1 MVTPTGQVAR
11 VTRRLALATAFLG
24 AGLLP
29 AAAFT
34 IAYERQVAAVEAEL
48 EIGVGHLNQ
57 LVNSA
62 PDLWHLQVDR
72 VEDIVR
78 RHASAA
84 RSDVWQVLDA
94 QGRLIIAV
102 GSDSRGFQ
110 LVRSQPLLDAGERV
124 GEIRVARSL
133 TTVVTWTVGVAVAS
147 GLLGIGIY
155 IILRVV
161 PIRALERSEGRLLA
175 IMDSA
180 PDAFLMLDPTG
191 RITLLNA
198 SAATLFGLS
207 STEMAGRHLS
217 ELIKTS
223 DRPRL
228 EAVIE
233 RFRNA
238 IGAPGAET
246 AELTGLAP
254 QRDEFPAEARFSA
267 WRTDTETSIV
277 CVLRDVTDRKKA
289 EAALDESREQ
299 SVTLLT
305 VSRQVS
311 GMLDITE
318 MMRRVARETGL
329 ALGADMVGVFL
340 ADPQQATLRAIA
352 GYHVPK
358 PLLDDLAT
366 PIPLKGDR
374 LLEEAWEQRRAVAVS
389 DAASDPR
396 MDEAFLRR
404 LPHRS
409 SLFCPMVVQGEP
421 IGGIFALWLEHE
433 HRFAAPE
440 LRLVE
445 GICGQAGIALAH
457 ARLVAEMQTRQTRLE
472 ALLGIGREL
481 SRIQP
486 VEPLLSRVAEACGR
500 LFDAE
505 SAAFR
510 LLDGDDLQ
518 LCGTW
523 GRAKDLMPSPPL
535 KVGESLTGIVAATGE
550 PLIADDPAN
559 DPRLIPLH
567 RERYRQ
573 AGIRAF
579 LGVPVKVDERVV
591 GVLTIRI
598 SREGGF
604 SSDDVEIA
612 RAFAAQ
618 AAIALEN
625 SRLYEETQ
633 SALRQLSQTKDQL
646 VQSQKMEAIGQLA
659 GGVAHDFNNLLT
671 VIIGRS
677 QLFLA
682 RAAAGDPGR
691 RDVEMV
697 NRAAER
703 AAGLTRQLLAF
714 SRKQVLKPEP
724 LDLNALV
731 GGLAPM
737 LRRLIGEHIDLV
749 IAPGGDL
756 GQVMADPGQIE
767 QVVMNL
773 VVNARDAMPDGGA
786 LKVQTEHAAL
796 VETREHLEGRIPP
809 GDYVAVRVQDAGS
822 GMDSATLA
830 KIFEP
835 FFTTKEPGKGTGLG
849 LSTVYGIV
857 HQSGGHIGV
866 DSAPGRGT
874 TFTIYLPRTA
884 APAPPSP
891 SGRVAAVMVGGSETI
906 LLVEDEDGV
915 RQLARDVLEAC
926 GYTVLATG
934 DPREALTIAERRG
947 EEIDLLVTDMV
958 MPTIRGSAL
967 AAQLRRRM
975 PDLRLLYVSGYTD
988 EMATPGGKIEPPAPL
1003 LQKPFTPPALAR
1015 AVRDALDADSGPG
1028 GRGDSGVLALGRKFR

>member
-1 MVTPTGQVAR
+1 MAAR
-11 VTRRLALATAFLG
+11 LLALAGLILSLIPLAPATLG
-24 AGLLP
+24 AEP
-29 AAAFT
+29 IRIVAAF
-34 IAYERQVAAVEAEL
+34 
-48 EIGVGHLNQ
+48 
-57 LVNSA
+57 
-62 PDLWHLQVDR
+62 
-72 VEDIVR
+72 
-78 RHASAA
+78 
-84 RSDVWQVLDA
+84 
-94 QGRLIIAV
+94 
-102 GSDSRGFQ
+102 
-110 LVRSQPLLDAGERV
+110 
-124 GEIRVARSL
+124 GEIRLTRSL
-133 TTVVTWTVGVAVAS
+133 TTAVTWTAGVVLAS

-155 IILRVV
+155 VILRVL

-191 RITLLNA
+191 RITLSNA

-207 STEMAGRHLS
+207 PPEMAGRHLS

-223 DRPRL
+223 DRPKL
-228 EAVIE
+228 EAMIE
-233 RFRNA
+233 RLR
-238 IGAPGAET
+238 GAGAAPRGTAET
-246 AELTGLAP
+246 MGLTGLAP
-254 QRDEFPAEARFSA
+254 SRDPFPAEARFSTC
-267 WRTDTETSIV
+267 RTDTELSIV
-277 CVLRDVTDRKKA
+277 CVLRDVTDRRKA
-289 EAALDESREQ
+289 QAALGERREQ

-305 VSRQVS
+305 VSRQIS
-311 GMLDITE
+311 GMLDVTE

-340 ADPQQATLRAIA
+340 ADAEHLTLRPIA

-358 PLLDDLAT
+358 HLLEDFMAA
-366 PIPLKGDR
+366 PIPLKGHR
-374 LLEEAWEQRRAVAVS
+374 FLEEAWEQRRAVSVS
-389 DAASDPR
+389 DATSDPR
-396 MDEAFLRR
+396 MDPESLRR
-404 LPHRS
+404 FPHRS

-421 IGGIFALWLEHE
+421 IGGIFVTWLEHE

-445 GICGQAGIALAH
+445 GISGQAGIALAH
-457 ARLVAEMQTRQTRLE
+457 ARLVAELQTRQTRLE
-472 ALLGIGREL
+472 ALLAIGREL

-510 LLDGDDLQ
+510 LLDGEDLQ
-518 LCGTW
+518 VCGTW
-523 GRAKDLMPSPPL
+523 GTAKDPMPSPPL

-598 SREGGF
+598 SREGSF
-604 SSDDVEIA
+604 SSSEVEIA

-625 SRLYEETQ
+625 SRLYQETQ
-633 SALRQLSQTKDQL
+633 GALLELSQTKDQL

-671 VIIGRS
+671 IIIGRS
-677 QLFLA
+677 HLFLA

-697 NRAAER
+697 NQAAER

-786 LKVQTEHAAL
+786 LKVQTEHAGL

-809 GDYVAVRVQDAGS
+809 GDYVAVRVQDAGC
-822 GMDSATLA
+822 GMDPATLA
-830 KIFEP
+830 KAFEP

-857 HQSGGHIGV
+857 HQSGGHVGV

-884 APAPPSP
+884 APAPSAPG
-891 SGRVAAVMVGGSETI
+891 GREDAAMVRGSETI
-906 LLVEDEDGV
+906 LLVEDEAEV
-915 RQLARDVLEAC
+915 RQLTCDVLESC

-934 DPREALTIAERRG
+934 DPREALTIAARRG
-947 EEIDLLVTDMV
+947 EEIDLLVTDMI
-958 MPTIRGSAL
+958 MPSIRGSAL
-967 AAQLRRRM
+967 AAQLRRQM
-975 PDLRLLYVSGYTD
+975 PDLPLLYVSGYTD
-988 EMATPGGKIEPPAPL
+988 EMATSGGKIEPPAPL
-1003 LQKPFTPPALAR
+1003 LQKPFTPAALAR
-1015 AVRDALDADSGPG
+1015 AIRDALEVGS
-1028 GRGDSGVLALGRKFR
+1028 GRGVEAISAYWPSAGSSGRVGV